1 MSRTRTLKL
10 GVNIDHVATLRQARY
25 SPDPRAHHAEPLLL
39 RAARECESAGADSI
53 TVHLR
58 EDRRHIQDRDV
69 EELRAELAVP
79 LNLEMGN
86 TPAILEI
93 ALRIGPDYVCLVPEH
108 RREVTTEGGLD
119 AATRAAELAP
129 TIRRLQE
136 NGSLVS
142 LFIDPDPRQVQAAAD
157 LGADMVELHTGA
169 FSDRA
174 PDGCPEELDRLLAA
188 ARAAHAAGLK
198 VNAGHGINTR
208 NLSALLTVP
217 HLHELNVGHHLVS
230 EAVFVGLRAA
240 VSAMLA
246 TLATYRNADL
256 DIPAVRP

>member
-1 MSRTRTLKL
+1 MSRLRPLKL

-39 RAARECESAGADSI
+39 RAARECEAAGADSI

-69 EELRAELAVP
+69 EELRAELSVP

-86 TPAILEI
+86 TPAILEF
-93 ALRIGPDYVCLVPEH
+93 ALRIGPDYVCLVPEN
-108 RREVTTEGGLD
+108 RQEVTTEGGLD
-119 AATRAAELAP
+119 AAARASELAP

-136 NGSLVS
+136 NGSQVS
-142 LFIDPDPRQVQAAAD
+142 LFIDPDLRQVQAAAD

-174 PDGCPEELDRLLAA
+174 PAGCPQELTRLLAA

-198 VNAGHGINTR
+198 VNAGHGINTL
-208 NLSALLTVP
+208 NLPTLLSIP

-230 EAVFVGLRAA
+230 EAVFVGLRDA
-240 VSAMLA
+240 VAAMLA
-246 TLATYRNADL
+246 TLASYRNTDPDL
-256 DIPAVRP
+256 AARP